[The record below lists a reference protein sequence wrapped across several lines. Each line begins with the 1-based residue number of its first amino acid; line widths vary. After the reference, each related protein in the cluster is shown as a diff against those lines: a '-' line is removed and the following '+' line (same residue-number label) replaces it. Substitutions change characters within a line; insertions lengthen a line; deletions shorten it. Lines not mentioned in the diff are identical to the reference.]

1 MKWIYTP
8 RRFPIFG
15 ITCPTVLLNRPLAY
29 GDRRVQYPFS
39 PPCLE
44 RVQCIPLPSDSH
56 QLPSSAPTLFP
67 LIITLP
73 LQPETASRLSS
84 VAISANS
91 IHIHDTTSHIGDIS
105 TPGGAYSALDIVNFV
120 SHLARQNLSLST
132 FHQLSNPVKERV
144 EHCFK
149 TRYFRGERGVSANG
163 VWATFLDGQQTIT
176 GPKGVDLLL
185 GNICIWGLEF
195 CPISGHWILHV
206 ADPSVAY
213 SEPS

>member
-1 MKWIYTP
+1 MKTSELIYISIYP
-8 RRFPIFG
+8 QFSVRFFSR
-15 ITCPTVLLNRPLAY
+15 LLLHVFN
-29 GDRRVQYPFS
+29 FS
-39 PPCLE
+39 NNKPPCLE
-44 RVQCIPLPSDSH
+44 RVQCIPLPSNLH
-56 QLPSSAPTLFP
+56 PLPSPVPTLFP

-73 LQPETASRLSS
+73 LHPQTASRLSS
-84 VAISANS
+84 VAISADS

-105 TPGGAYSALDIVNFV
+105 THGGVYTALDIVNFV
-120 SHLARQNLSLST
+120 SNLTRQNISLST
-132 FHQLSNPVKERV
+132 FHQLSNPLKERV
-144 EHCFK
+144 KQSFE
-149 TRYFRGERGVSANG
+149 TRSFREGRGVSADG
-163 VWATFLDGQQTIT
+163 VWATFLDGQQPIT

>member
-1 MKWIYTP
+1 MKRVWLEVHINLCSVFGAFFLRLLLHVLNLSNNKPP
-8 RRFPIFG
+8 R
-15 ITCPTVLLNRPLAY
+15 
-29 GDRRVQYPFS
+29 
-39 PPCLE
+39 LE
-44 RVQCIPLPSDSH
+44 RVQCIPLPSDLH
-56 QLPSSAPTLFP
+56 RLPSPVPALFP

-73 LQPETASRLSS
+73 LHQETTSRLSS

-120 SHLARQNLSLST
+120 SDLARQNISLST
-132 FHQLSNPVKERV
+132 FHQLSNQLKERV
-144 EHCFK
+144 ELSFR
-149 TRYFRGERGVSANG
+149 TRYFREGRGESVNG
-163 VWATFLDGQQTIT
+163 VWATFLDGQPAIT
-176 GPKGVDLLL
+176 GSKGVDLML

-213 SEPS
+213 LEPS

>member
-1 MKWIYTP
+1 MLSS
-8 RRFPIFG
+8 RCVFFSR
-15 ITCPTVLLNRPLAY
+15 LLLHVFN
-29 GDRRVQYPFS
+29 FS
-39 PPCLE
+39 NNKPPCLE
-44 RVQCIPLPSDSH
+44 RVQCIPLPSNLH
-56 QLPSSAPTLFP
+56 PLPSPVPTLFP

-73 LQPETASRLSS
+73 LYLDTASRLSS

-120 SHLARQNLSLST
+120 SNLARQNISLST
-132 FHQLSNPVKERV
+132 FHQLSNPLKERV
-144 EHCFK
+144 KQSFE
-149 TRYFRGERGVSANG
+149 TRYFREGRGVSANG

-185 GNICIWGLEF
+185 GNISIWGLEF

>member
-1 MKWIYTP
+1 MLSS
-8 RRFPIFG
+8 RCVFFSR
-15 ITCPTVLLNRPLAY
+15 LLLHVFN
-29 GDRRVQYPFS
+29 FS
-39 PPCLE
+39 NNKPPCLE
-44 RVQCIPLPSDSH
+44 RVQCIPLPSNLH
-56 QLPSSAPTLFP
+56 PLPSPVPTLFP

-73 LQPETASRLSS
+73 LYPDTASRLSS

-120 SHLARQNLSLST
+120 SNLARQNISLST
-132 FHQLSNPVKERV
+132 FHQLSNPLQERV
-144 EHCFK
+144 KQSFTTRCF
-149 TRYFRGERGVSANG
+149 REGRGVSANG

-185 GNICIWGLEF
+185 GSICIWGLEF